1 MKRDPRVNC
10 PELFDLV
17 QMIPDGRGGRTPI
30 RQIRVHDWRAEPIDV
45 DGASYYCTICLS
57 TQLVLYE
64 SGEVIER
71 TLTYSDP
78 DYDPDVEV
86 PVAPSGLVVPA

>member
-10 PELFDLV
+10 PELHDV
-17 QMIPDGRGGRTPI
+17 VNMMSDGRGGRQPI
-30 RQIRVHDWRAEPIDV
+30 RQIRIHDWRAEPV
-45 DGASYYCTICLS
+45 GVEGASYYCTICLS

-64 SGEVIER
+64 AGDVVER

-78 DYDPDVEV
+78 NYDPDEEEQ
-86 PVAPSGLVVPA
+86 VAPSGLVVPA